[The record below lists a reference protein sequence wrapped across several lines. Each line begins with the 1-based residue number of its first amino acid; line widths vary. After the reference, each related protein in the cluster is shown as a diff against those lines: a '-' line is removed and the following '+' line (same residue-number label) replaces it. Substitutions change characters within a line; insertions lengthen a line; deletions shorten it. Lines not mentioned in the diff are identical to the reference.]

1 MPDTNGAT
9 NFEAAIAQ
17 AVTRIAKN
25 NFAIVLIAIYS
36 LGKIATTLKDM
47 PADIRPVIV
56 TIAWMI
62 TGVASFAVFAELI
75 LESIERL
82 WLRKDLGNN
91 GNEAKAGTV
100 TP

>member
-47 PADIRPVIV
+47 PADIRPVIL
-56 TIAWMI
+56 TFGWMI
-62 TGVASFAVFAELI
+62 TGVAAFAVFAELI

-82 WLRKDLGNN
+82 WLRKDLSSN
-91 GNEAKAGTV
+91 GNEAKAGAV
-100 TP
+100 AP